1 MQRFLI
7 GVDEAGRA
15 PLAGPVSVGFVKVP
29 LNFDVLREF
38 PGTKDSKQLTASARE
53 EIYEQLLEREK
64 RGDVQFVVRFSDHLA
79 IDELGITKAVK
90 KAIISGVRAL
100 APKPAT
106 VSIKLDGLLYAPSQY
121 VQETIINGDES
132 QPIISLASIAAK
144 VERDRLM
151 KRMAKK
157 FPNYGFEQHKG
168 YGTKFHYA
176 AIREFGLCDIHRR
189 SYCIWFDGTV
199 QTRV

>member
-1 MQRFLI
+1 MHQFLI

-15 PLAGPVSVGFVKVP
+15 PLAGPVSVGFVRVP
-29 LNFDVLREF
+29 LNFDVLKEF

-53 EIYEQLLEREK
+53 EIYEQLLGRK
-64 RGDVQFVVRFSDHLA
+64 KTGDIEFVVRFSDHLT

-100 APKPAT
+100 APEPAV

-157 FPNYGFEQHKG
+157 FPNYGFESHKG
-168 YGTKFHYA
+168 YGTKMHYD
-176 AIREFGLCDIHRR
+176 AIRQFGLSEIHRR
-189 SYCIWFDGTV
+189 SYCKWYESAI
-199 QTRV
+199 